1 MVFLDD
7 LPQDPVLSIFGFIFF
22 LSIIRGGGGGFS
34 WTFKLLLVQVLVAT
48 IFACYIRTSNKVG
61 VFFLLTNG
69 SMLLKQLLKLFK

>member
-22 LSIIRGGGGGFS
+22 LSIIRGGGGLR

-48 IFACYIRTSNKVG
+48 FFACYIRTSNKVG

>member
-7 LPQDPVLSIFGFIFF
+7 LPQDTVLSIFGFVFS
-22 LSIIRGGGGGFS
+22 LSIIWGGGGGLR

-48 IFACYIRTSNKVG
+48 FFACYIRTSNKVG

>member
-1 MVFLDD
+1 M
-7 LPQDPVLSIFGFIFF
+7 
-22 LSIIRGGGGGFS
+22 GGGGGLI
-34 WTFKLLLVQVLVAT
+34 WTFNLILVQVLVAT

>member
-1 MVFLDD
+1 M
-7 LPQDPVLSIFGFIFF
+7 
-22 LSIIRGGGGGFS
+22 GGGGGLR

-48 IFACYIRTSNKVG
+48 FFACYIRTSNKVG

>member
-22 LSIIRGGGGGFS
+22 LSIIRGGGGGGLR

-61 VFFLLTNG
+61 VFFY
-69 SMLLKQLLKLFK
+69 